1 MNTKK
6 FRVVECNHVP
16 PHALSQVR
24 LDERSSPALRWPLD
38 CPLAWESAV
47 GLEERYCAWGDAAWR
62 RTRVPAISTS
72 EERRAGPRR
81 TQSNFISGR
90 CFTSRKN
97 KNKNARA
104 RVCVCERETRRVRKE
119 KRERRSKRE
128 TGAISDDQE
137 VSGFRER
144 AYSARPDSN
153 TIAPAA
159 RGSSAE
165 KLSPRRALRRPGGHM
180 PPALVDQPWWWWC

>member
-24 LDERSSPALRWPLD
+24 LDDTSSPALRWPLD

-47 GLEERYCAWGDAAWR
+47 GLEERYCAWGNAAWR

-72 EERRAGPRR
+72 EERRAGPRQ
-81 TQSNFISGR
+81 TQSNFIFLR

-97 KNKNARA
+97 KNKNKNARA
-104 RVCVCERETRRVRKE
+104 RVRDAPSEKREKRKE

-128 TGAISDDQE
+128 TGAISDDQDH
-137 VSGFRER
+137 SRSYR
-144 AYSARPDSN
+144 A
-153 TIAPAA
+153 
-159 RGSSAE
+159 
-165 KLSPRRALRRPGGHM
+165 M
-180 PPALVDQPWWWWC
+180 